1 MPVIDLQ
8 CHYGAVAGA
17 LAVRPPDIAQASS
30 YADDIDAD
38 LLCFSSDEA
47 ATDLDGGS
55 ASLHAALATDARFR
69 GWLTLSVHQ
78 PELSQTLARRYLTK
92 TAWVGSRFEAR
103 DDADAIDAAGGS
115 VILNALR
122 RYGRPVLFAVWTTG
136 GLRAAIEAA
145 RTLNTLKFVL
155 APQNEGL
162 TTDAIPAMRET
173 VNMMWL
179 PSAAYAERDVLA
191 QAVETL
197 GERRVL
203 WGSDWGKLHPSA
215 ALGMID
221 ESALSGAQRERLVY
235 RNAHDLL
242 AYE

>member
-1 MPVIDLQ
+1 MPVIDIQ
-8 CHYGAVAGA
+8 CHHGSIAGA
-17 LAVRPPDIAQASS
+17 LAVRPPELAHASS
-30 YADDIDAD
+30 YATDIDAD

-55 ASLHAALATDARFR
+55 ARLHNALATDARFR

-92 TAWVGSRFEAR
+92 TAWVGARFEAR
-103 DDADAIDAAGGS
+103 EDADSIDSAGGYL
-115 VILNALR
+115 VLNALR
-122 RYGRPVLFAVWTTG
+122 RYSRPVLFAVWTSG

-145 RTLNTLKFVL
+145 RSMHSSRFVL
-155 APQNEGL
+155 APQTEEL
-162 TTDAIPAMRET
+162 TSDALPAMRET
-173 VNMMWL
+173 VNMMFL

-191 QAVETL
+191 DAVETL

-203 WGSDWGKLHPSA
+203 WGSDWGKLHPAA
-215 ALGMID
+215 ALGMIE
-221 ESALSGAQRERLVY
+221 ESALSGAQRERLVF

>member
-8 CHYGAVAGA
+8 CHYGTVAGS
-17 LAVRPPDIAQASS
+17 LAVRPPNMVHASS
-30 YADDIDAD
+30 YADEIDAD

-47 ATDLDGGS
+47 ATDLEGGS
-55 ASLHAALATDARFR
+55 AKLHTGLTGDKRFR

-92 TAWVGSRFEAR
+92 SAWVGARFEAR
-103 DDADAIDAAGGS
+103 DDADAIDAAGGH
-115 VILNALR
+115 VVLNALR
-122 RYGRPVLFAVWTTG
+122 RYSRPVLFAVWTTG

-145 RTLNTLKFVL
+145 RTLHSLKFVL

-173 VNMMWL
+173 VNMLWL

-191 QAVETL
+191 EAVQTL

-215 ALGMID
+215 ALGMIE
-221 ESALSGAQRERLVY
+221 ESALSGAQRERLVF